1 MLKLRRVW
9 GRVLLLVFLASG
21 LLSIAGTRSV
31 VAQQTAAEF
40 GSVSAVALD
49 AVGNGW
55 AWATSPPQT
64 FFNGFL
70 LRIENGAWRVAA
82 SSEGNREVI
91 PAGAS
96 ANKIVLTAK
105 GDMGWAIGQVRSLEG
120 EEFSPLL
127 MRLRNGAW
135 APARNSFPPTLRL
148 LDITIAPDES
158 DGWLTA
164 YDDGE
169 ERFRLLRL
177 RGGRWDYVSLPAN
190 GGALEAVALSP
201 DGKQGWA
208 AGPSSST
215 TARLSTP
222 AAYRLVNGRWQV
234 VPGDL
239 SAGPVAA
246 SRVVAGNDGNG
257 WLIARL
263 LADVGPGGS
272 QAVHLDRLPSQEQ
285 IITRDLLIRL
295 SRNAEPD
302 VVNLD
307 LPPVGEV
314 NSPNADFSLYGLTLD
329 NMGRGWV
336 AGAVYRGTREDPPE
350 SETLFTPVLY
360 RLQGE
365 DAGLVPVSDVGYSRE
380 QNLQPLDV
388 ASSPDGAHTWAGGS
402 DGYGFG
408 RIQEI
413 REPWSHDRPMAADP
427 LPGGGLCF
435 AEVPHCLR
443 GVFAQYWQRPGWGL
457 DLFGYPIT
465 PEVQENIGG
474 KVYTV
479 QYTQRARFEYHPE
492 FKGTPNEVLLGLL
505 GNTLIEG
512 RSGEEP
518 FKPAPASGSPDS
530 EYFPQTQHNVAG
542 PLLTHWL
549 ALGGLPVF
557 GLPRSEAFQE
567 KSAIDGKTYLVQY
580 FERNRFEY
588 HPENQRTKF
597 EVLLGLLGTEQF
609 QKTYGYTP

>member
-1 MLKLRRVW
+1 
-9 GRVLLLVFLASG
+9 
-21 LLSIAGTRSV
+21 V
-31 VAQQTAAEF
+31 VAQQPATEF
-40 GSVSAVALD
+40 GPVSAVALD
-49 AVGNGW
+49 AAGNGW
-55 AWATSPPQT
+55 AWAASPPQT

-82 SSEGNREVI
+82 SSEGNRDVI

-96 ANKIVLTAK
+96 ASKIVLTAK
-105 GDMGWAIGQVRSLEG
+105 GDMGWAIGQVRSLES

-148 LDITIAPDES
+148 LDITITPDES

-169 ERFRLLRL
+169 KRFRLLRL
-177 RGGRWDYVSLPAN
+177 RGGSWNYVSLPAN

-208 AGPSSST
+208 AGPRDST
-215 TARLSTP
+215 TERLATP
-222 AAYRLVNGRWQV
+222 AVYSLTNGQWQV

-239 SAGPVAA
+239 PGRPLASSRIVADNA
-246 SRVVAGNDGNG
+246 GNG
-257 WLIARL
+257 WLVATLSINILQGDSRGARTNRLSSQQQVIPRNL
-263 LADVGPGGS
+263 L
-272 QAVHLDRLPSQEQ
+272 L
-285 IITRDLLIRL
+285 RL
-295 SRNAEPD
+295 SRNAAPK
-302 VVNLD
+302 VVDLD
-307 LPPVGEV
+307 LPPVGLLTTF
-314 NSPNADFSLYGLTLD
+314 NADVTWNGLTLD
-329 NMGRGWV
+329 SVGRGWI

-365 DAGLVPVSDVGYSRE
+365 EAGLVPVSYVGYNRE
-380 QNLQPLDV
+380 QNLQPLSI
-388 ASSPDGAHTWAGGS
+388 ASSPDGAHTWVAGS

-413 REPWSHDRPMAADP
+413 REPWGHERPWAADP
-427 LPGGGLCF
+427 LPGGGVCF
-435 AEVPHCLR
+435 AEVPRCLR
-443 GVFAQYWQRPGWGL
+443 GVFAQYWQQPGWGL

-512 RSGEEP
+512 RLGEGP
-518 FKPAPASGSPDS
+518 FKSAPASGSPDS
-530 EYFPQTQHNVAG
+530 QYFTQTQHNVAG
-542 PLLTHWL
+542 PFLTHWL

-567 KSAIDGKTYLVQY
+567 KSAIDGKTYTVQY

-588 HPENQRTKF
+588 HPEHQRTKF